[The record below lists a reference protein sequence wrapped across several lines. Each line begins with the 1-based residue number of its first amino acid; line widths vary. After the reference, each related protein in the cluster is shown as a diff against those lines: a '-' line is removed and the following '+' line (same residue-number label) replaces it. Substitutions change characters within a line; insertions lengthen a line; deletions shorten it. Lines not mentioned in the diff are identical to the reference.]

1 MTTYEETI
9 STYEDAIGLQRQTLE
24 APEAREAA
32 EAERQV
38 WDLPV
43 RIFHW
48 TLVLAVVA
56 AFVTNKL
63 GVKFFKYHVWAGY
76 AVIVLVGFRLI
87 WGLVGTRH
95 ALFRNFVRA
104 PSEILTYARDIR
116 AGKDKP
122 YAGHNPLGALMV
134 LALLGALGAQAI
146 FGLFGNDEI
155 FNAGPLAGAVSKTL
169 SLTLTSIH
177 RQLFYWLAGGV
188 ALHVLAV
195 AAHKIF
201 KNENLARAMITGRK
215 PAEAVP
221 PQEAIHS
228 SKIWL
233 AVVLAETVVIA
244 LALIL
249 AQAPAAADL
258 GDF

>member
-9 STYEDAIGLQRQTLE
+9 GFQGQTPDAEQAVET
-24 APEAREAA
+24 
-32 EAERQV
+32 ERRV

-48 TLVLAVVA
+48 TLVLAMVA
-56 AFVTNKL
+56 AFATNKL
-63 GVKFFKYHVWAGY
+63 GVKYFKYHVWAGY
-76 AVIVLVGFRLI
+76 AVIVLVAFRLI

-95 ALFRNFVRA
+95 ALFRNFLRG
-104 PSEILTYARDIR
+104 PSETLTYAREIV
-116 AGKDKP
+116 AGEDKP

-134 LALLGALGAQAI
+134 LALLAALAAQSI

-155 FNAGPLAGAVSKTL
+155 FNAGPLAGAVGKNL

-201 KNENLARAMITGRK
+201 RNENLARAMITGHK

-221 PQEAIHS
+221 AQEAIHS

-233 AVVLAETVVIA
+233 AVVLAEAVVIA
-244 LALIL
+244 LAVVI
-249 AQAPAAADL
+249 AHAPAAADI
-258 GDF
+258 GDY